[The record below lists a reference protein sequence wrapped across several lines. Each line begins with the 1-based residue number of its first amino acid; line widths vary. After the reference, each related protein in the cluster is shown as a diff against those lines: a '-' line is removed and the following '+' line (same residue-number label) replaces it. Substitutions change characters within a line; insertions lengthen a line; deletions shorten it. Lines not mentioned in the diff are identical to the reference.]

1 MIFQAGSSEAGREL
15 AARTAEG
22 VFTPQQALAGAQKFY
37 RDLKARMAKYGRP
50 PEALKIMPGLNAI
63 VGRTAREAE
72 EQHRYLQSLIHPDV
86 GLELLSNALGG
97 FDLSAYDIDAP
108 LPDIPHWGVVT
119 GQTSLRNVVGW
130 AREEGLTI
138 RQLYERFAGARGQRT
153 LKGSPVEV
161 ADDMEKWFRGY
172 GVDGFLVQPAYLPG
186 GLDDF
191 VDLIIPELQSRG
203 LFRSDYDGTSLRD
216 NLGLKRPPSRYAATI
231 A

>member
-1 MIFQAGSSEAGREL
+1 VLKKRAFQRVS
-15 AARTAEG
+15 
-22 VFTPQQALAGAQKFY
+22 
-37 RDLKARMAKYGRP
+37 
-50 PEALKIMPGLNAI
+50 I
-63 VGRTAREAE
+63 GRTADRESVFDRIMRDPC
-72 EQHRYLQSLIHPDV
+72 HRGRAARQSSAASPDRC
-86 GLELLSNALGG
+86 GSRWELLSNAIGG
-97 FDLSAYDIDAP
+97 FDLSEYDVDGP
-108 LPDIPHWGVVT
+108 LPDIPDHCGVVT

-161 ADDMEKWFRGY
+161 VDDMEKWFLGY

-191 VDLIIPELQSRG
+191 VDMPSKEPCRSLSICSSNPDAIRCFPCWSR
-203 LFRSDYDGTSLRD
+203 RKS
-216 NLGLKRPPSRYAATI
+216 I

>member
-1 MIFQAGSSEAGREL
+1 
-15 AARTAEG
+15 
-22 VFTPQQALAGAQKFY
+22 
-37 RDLKARMAKYGRP
+37 
-50 PEALKIMPGLNAI
+50 
-63 VGRTAREAE
+63 
-72 EQHRYLQSLIHPDV
+72 
-86 GLELLSNALGG
+86 
-97 FDLSAYDIDAP
+97 
-108 LPDIPHWGVVT
+108 LPDIPDHWGVVT

-161 ADDMEKWFRGY
+161 VDDMEKWFLGY

-191 VDLIIPELQSRG
+191 VDMPSKEPCRSLSICSSNPDAIRCFPCWSR
-203 LFRSDYDGTSLRD
+203 RKS
-216 NLGLKRPPSRYAATI
+216 I